1 MIDQWLTYL
10 QDLAKVINDGLY
22 YYEEGLW
29 DDEGDLDDE
38 PLDDSWTIDC
48 QTNDNAHS
56 DQGW

>member
-1 MIDQWLTYL
+1 MIYL

-48 QTNDNAHS
+48 QTNDSAHS
-56 DQGW
+56 DQG

>member
-1 MIDQWLTYL
+1 MVYL

-29 DDEGDLDDE
+29 DDEGDLLDDE

-48 QTNDNAHS
+48 QTNDSAHS
-56 DQGW
+56 DQER